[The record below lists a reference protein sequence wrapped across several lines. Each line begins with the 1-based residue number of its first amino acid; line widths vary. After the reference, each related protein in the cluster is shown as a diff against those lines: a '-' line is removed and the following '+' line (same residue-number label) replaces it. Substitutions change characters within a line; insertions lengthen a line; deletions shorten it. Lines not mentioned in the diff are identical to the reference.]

1 MATWFVTGGT
11 GLIGSNVVRLLR
23 DQGEGVKALVRAGS
37 PTDELTA
44 IGVEVFEGDV
54 QSADDLLRGSEGCDL
69 IVNSAALLGGASQDM
84 NESLRTNADGSA
96 HAYDAARAHGIRC
109 VTLSSTPFLDQ
120 SVTLTEE
127 ASVADLADWADDPYT
142 QSKGAAYVEAKR
154 RAAEDGD
161 DIVIVIPGGTYGPGL
176 VVSRAMAASSY
187 NRVLR
192 GAINAKLND
201 YVTFP
206 VPWVFAAD
214 VAAACIAAGRR
225 GATGRT
231 YLAFGAEDAQSTA
244 AFLNVA
250 LEVAG
255 QDRRIAEV
263 AIDPA
268 DPGAEARY
276 GATLVKLASRTY
288 PVPWFDNSAT
298 RAELGYS
305 PRSLREGLELT
316 VPWLRDNGQ
325 IT

>member
-1 MATWFVTGGT
+1 MGTWFVTGAT
-11 GLIGSNVVRLLR
+11 GLIGSNVVRQLCE
-23 DQGEGVKALVRAGS
+23 QGEQVKALVRPGS
-37 PTDELTA
+37 PTEELVA
-44 IGVEVFEGDV
+44 VGAEVVAGDV
-54 QSADDLLRGSEGCDL
+54 QSADDVLHGSDGCDV

-84 NESLRTNADGSA
+84 AESLRTNADGST
-96 HAYDAARAHGIRC
+96 HAYDAARTHGIRC
-109 VTLSSTPFLDQ
+109 ITLSSTPFLDQ
-120 SVTLTEE
+120 SVTLTED
-127 ASVADLADWADDPYT
+127 ATVAEDWADDPYT
-142 QSKGAAYVEAKR
+142 QSKGTAYVEAKR
-154 RAAEDGD
+154 RVAEDGD

-187 NRVLR
+187 DRVLR
-192 GAINAKLND
+192 GALNGKLHD

-214 VAAACIAAGRR
+214 VASACIAAARR

-244 AFLNVA
+244 AFLNLA

-263 AIDPA
+263 RIDPD
-268 DPGAEARY
+268 DPEAEARY
-276 GATLVKLASRTY
+276 GATLVKLASRSY

-298 RAELGYS
+298 RAELGYA
-305 PRSLREGLELT
+305 PRSLRAGLEAT
-316 VPWLRDNGQ
+316 IPWLRANGQ